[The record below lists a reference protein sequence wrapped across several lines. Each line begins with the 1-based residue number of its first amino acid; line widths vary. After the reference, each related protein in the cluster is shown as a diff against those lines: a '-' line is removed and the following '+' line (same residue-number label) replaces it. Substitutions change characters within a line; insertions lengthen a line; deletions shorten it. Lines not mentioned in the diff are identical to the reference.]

1 MKFLNL
7 LLPLLA
13 VLILSLALVSCEQ
26 AEKADKTMAEKP
38 SIERTTEYSIS
49 AVVDAVD
56 GKARSLTLKDAEGV
70 SHTFQNIQP
79 DVPLEKLVVGKAVTM
94 TMYQKEVNYAVEEGE
109 EIPTDEE
116 IRTVGT
122 KKGEEER
129 NITIVQAQ
137 NMTTTVKEIDLENRM
152 VTLMMDDGTPMT
164 LPVQDDVE
172 NLENLEMGDK
182 VVTQVTQVIMIT
194 VDE

>member
-1 MKFLNL
+1 MRISNL
-7 LLPLLA
+7 LLPLLT
-13 VLILSLALVSCEQ
+13 VLILSLVLLSCEQ
-26 AEKADKTMAEKP
+26 AEKAEKP
-38 SIERTTEYSIS
+38 SVERTTEYTLS
-49 AVVDAVD
+49 AVVDVVD
-56 GKARSLTLKDAEGV
+56 GEARSLTLKDEEGV
-70 SHTFQNIQP
+70 THTFQNIQS

-94 TMYQKEVNYAVEEGE
+94 TIYQKEVNYAVAEGE
-109 EIPTDEE
+109 EIPADEE

-152 VTLMMDDGTPMT
+152 VTVLMEDGTPMT
-164 LPVQDDVE
+164 LPVQDDVK

-182 VVTQVTQVIMIT
+182 VVMQLTQVIMVT

>member
-1 MKFLNL
+1 MRFLNL
-7 LLPLLA
+7 LLPLLT
-13 VLILSLALVSCEQ
+13 VLIICLVLVSCEQ
-26 AEKADKTMAEKP
+26 AEKAQKP
-38 SIERTTEYSIS
+38 SIERTTEHTLS

-56 GKARSLTLKDAEGV
+56 GEARSLTLKDEQGV
-70 SHTFQNIQP
+70 THTFANIQA
-79 DVPLEKLVVGKAVTM
+79 DVPLEKLTVGKSVTM
-94 TMYQKEVNYAVEEGE
+94 TIYQKEINYAVAEGE
-109 EIPTDEE
+109 EIPADEE
-116 IRTVGT
+116 IRTVGA

-152 VTLMMDDGTPMT
+152 VTLMMEDGTPMT

-172 NLENLEMGDK
+172 NLGNLEMGDK
-182 VVTQVTQVIMIT
+182 VVTQVTQVIMVT

>member
-1 MKFLNL
+1 MRIHNV
-7 LLPLLA
+7 LLPLLT
-13 VLILSLALVSCEQ
+13 VLILFLVIAGCEQ
-26 AEKADKTMAEKP
+26 AEKADQTMAEKP
-38 SIERTTEYSIS
+38 SVERTSEYSIS

-56 GKARSLTLKDAEGV
+56 GEARSLTLKDKEGV
-70 SHTFQNIQP
+70 SHTFQNIKS

-94 TMYQKEVNYAVEEGE
+94 TMYQKEVNYAVAEGE
-109 EIPTDEE
+109 EIPADEE

-122 KKGEEER
+122 KKGEEDK

-152 VTLMMDDGTPMT
+152 VTLMMEDGTPMT

-172 NLENLEMGDK
+172 NLENLKTGDK
-182 VVTQVTQVIMIT
+182 VVTQVTQVIMVT